1 MTKALRNRG
10 ISITLIEVIN
20 FIGTA
25 YFLFIIDTFFQ
36 FQFYF
41 QYNHQITIWTYI
53 YIETEAEATFSFN
66 RTKNI
71 INAQPEISDAFLKIM
86 RYFQIFTEDLTKVIQ
101 NFQ

>member
-25 YFLFIIDTFFQ
+25 YFLFIIDTIFSVSVSVLFSIQ
-36 FQFYF
+36 QSN
-41 QYNHQITIWTYI
+41 YNMKL
-53 YIETEAEATFSFN
+53 YIETAAEATFPFN

-71 INAQPEISDAFLKIM
+71 INAQPEISETFLKIM
-86 RYFQIFTEDLTKVIQ
+86 RYFQFLLKT
-101 NFQ
+101 